1 MNELSKYKYVANDFN
16 DLCNII
22 GEIEEITLNHAVDF
36 VTQPTQHFGI
46 GDSAIYNGHWF
57 LVYKDLN
64 GYLQK
69 VYYVTHFI
77 MVPASLA
84 VLTYLKVHM
93 ISGYQ

>member
-1 MNELSKYKYVANDFN
+1 MQLILS
-16 DLCNII
+16 
-22 GEIEEITLNHAVDF
+22 LN
-36 VTQPTQHFGI
+36 QHFGI

-57 LVYKDLN
+57 LAYKDLN

-84 VLTYLKVHM
+84 VKPDRK
-93 ISGYQ
+93 